1 MMLTDER
8 KIEIIEKDSG
18 DGNSYRRWRGFM
30 EQMKKDTTM
39 IGQVNRFLVIMIT
52 LIDVLMFFGYI
63 NDCLQ
68 GNIGMVQLLVVDSSV
83 LITLI
88 LTTRRITFSKW

>member
-52 LIDVLMFFGYI
+52 FVIVNFKKYRYNAFWIYRFRE
-63 NDCLQ
+63 Q
-68 GNIGMVQLLVVDSSV
+68 
-83 LITLI
+83 
-88 LTTRRITFSKW
+88 